1 MSDGGITGESMK
13 HTDPINKQC
22 IPVKSVYIPSKT
34 LLQGRPY
41 TRTNGVLVNSLLPKK
56 GNNDK

>member
-1 MSDGGITGESMK
+1 MK
-13 HTDPINKQC
+13 HTDPINKRC

-41 TRTNGVLVNSLLPKK
+41 TRTNGVLVNSVLPKK
-56 GNNDK
+56 GTNDK